1 MPPDMKFIH
10 PRPRYPSSHVSFE
23 TDDDRTHDNASPSPQ
38 KGTPHKSLFLLSQ
51 SRGVQTEDW
60 PGLAPSPIP
69 QSFGEHFSNLS
80 PLDGQSQSETSSS
93 LLDANSSHIGIV
105 LDRIAALLTRLT
117 QADALTLTNRLKR
130 QNLKG
135 ADVGHLSRST
145 VASILN
151 ETTQLRTQ
159 FRAIL
164 EDDKLPVTCTRKDLR
179 GLFKLFREFF
189 SEMGQLRI
197 TLNDIILDPATAW
210 KVSEMALDPAKAA
223 ERERQTAKGSSW
235 IAPLAKFFGA
245 PSAPPD
251 PNPARHDPTSL
262 ARATTRGRDRTPA
275 HKVAKLSPAL
285 AATTTTVNVEFSG
298 AGVGRSVTNTSSAT
312 APQAPQDEATGG
324 ASSARVASP
333 PPMQASFMSIFA
345 GAPRPVD
352 SWVVLPKDPRRGPPT
367 RLNEEIFG
375 RTGTLGRSTM
385 TNTRNATRMSQNVD
399 AVIDSRDPHG
409 PNDDNDAVAPFFQH
423 TLRRRGLSDSS
434 IHSTFITQS
443 EEPPVLPV
451 SGAHDGITTIDVWP
465 DRGGVLRT
473 FSRKMQQ
480 SFKSVATSAVPSVTA
495 EGSVPGTPTKNSSPP
510 STAPE
515 IESPH
520 RVSSPSRPPRA
531 TSPISLLPNI
541 ASWTAAAAALDP
553 SGGLGTDSPFL
564 AGTPRDDIIHRPWG
578 REAQG
583 RDF

>member
-1 MPPDMKFIH
+1 MPPDMKFGH

-23 TDDDRTHDNASPSPQ
+23 TDDDRTHNNASPSPQ

-69 QSFGEHFSNLS
+69 HSFGEHFSNSS
-80 PLDGQSQSETSSS
+80 PPDGQSQSETSSS

-151 ETTQLRTQ
+151 ETTQLRAQ

-197 TLNDIILDPATAW
+197 TMNDVILDPGIAW
-210 KVSEMALDPAKAA
+210 KVSEMALDPVKAA
-223 ERERQTAKGSSW
+223 ERERQGAKGSSW

-251 PNPARHDPTSL
+251 PNPARHDPTSP
-262 ARATTRGRDRTPA
+262 ARATTRGRDPTPA
-275 HKVAKLSPAL
+275 RKVAKLGPAL

-312 APQAPQDEATGG
+312 APQARQDEATSG
-324 ASSARVASP
+324 AISARVVSP
-333 PPMQASFMSIFA
+333 PPTQASFMSIFA
-345 GAPRPVD
+345 GAPRPAD

-367 RLNEEIFG
+367 TLNGEIFG
-375 RTGTLGRSTM
+375 RAGTLGRSTM
-385 TNTRNATRMSQNVD
+385 TNVRNATRLSQNVD
-399 AVIDSRDPHG
+399 AVIDSRDSHG
-409 PNDDNDAVAPFFQH
+409 PNDDNDAVVPLFQH

-434 IHSTFITQS
+434 IHSTFMTQS
-443 EEPPVLPV
+443 EEPPGLPV
-451 SGAHDGITTIDVWP
+451 SGAHDETTIDAWP
-465 DRGGVLRT
+465 DRGGVLRS
-473 FSRKMQQ
+473 FGRKMQQ
-480 SFKSVATSAVPSVTA
+480 GFKSVATSAVPSVTA
-495 EGSVPGTPTKNSSPP
+495 EGSIPGPPTENSSPP

-520 RVSSPSRPPRA
+520 REPSSSRPPRI
-531 TSPISLLPNI
+531 TSPISLLPNM
-541 ASWTAAAAALDP
+541 ASWTAAAALDP
-553 SGGLGTDSPFL
+553 NGGLGTYSPFL